1 MVYSA
6 TQPLQYY
13 FPKRKKEKKESC
25 FSSGS
30 TQKSEG
36 ADHLYTLVFFVGLE
50 FIFAVL
56 FYSFG

>member
-30 TQKSEG
+30 TQ
-36 ADHLYTLVFFVGLE
+36 
-50 FIFAVL
+50 
-56 FYSFG
+56 